1 MKKFTSEMVDDYAAK
16 LLFSLTAEENKMV
29 LDEFDVVDKNI
40 DIINEIEGLSE
51 IEPMTHTLDDFEV
64 FLREDEV
71 IPSININEAFRNAKE
86 VEGREIVVPK
96 VVENE

>member
-51 IEPMTHTLDDFEV
+51 IEPMTHTLDDFA
-64 FLREDEV
+64 FQLRADEATV
-71 IPSININEAFRNAKE
+71 SIPVQEALRNAAKT
-86 VEGREIVVPK
+86 EGRGIEIPK
-96 VVENE
+96 AVD